1 MYIGIDIGGTKCA
14 VVYGDEKGNIV
25 SKERF
30 DTTNVNE
37 TLDNIFS
44 AVERCGKADA
54 IGISCGGPLD
64 SERGVILSPP
74 NLPGWDEIY
83 IVKMLEEKFG
93 IPTAIEN
100 DANACALAEFTYGA
114 GRGCKNMV
122 FFTFGTGL
130 GAGLILDGRLYRGT
144 NGMAGEAGHIRLSD
158 FGPVGYG
165 KAGSFEGFCSGGGIA
180 QLGRMKALEAFGQG
194 KNTAFCKT
202 MDDLRSITSKKIAD
216 CAKEGDELS
225 KEIYRICGRKM
236 GYGLSIIADI
246 LNPEKIVLGSIYPR
260 AKELLE
266 ESINEVMKAET
277 LSYSYNVCS
286 VVGAELGES
295 IGDYAAL
302 AVAANLIKERK
313 NA

>member
-1 MYIGIDIGGTKCA
+1 
-14 VVYGDEKGNIV
+14 VVYGDENGNIL

-30 DTTNVNE
+30 ETTGVNE

-44 AVERCGKADA
+44 AVERCGRADA

-83 IVKMLEEKFG
+83 IVKMLEERFK
-93 IPTAIEN
+93 IPSAIEN

-180 QLGRMKALEAFGQG
+180 QLGRMKALEILQTGG
-194 KNTAFCKT
+194 TTAFCKT
-202 MDDLRSITSKKIAD
+202 MDDIDDITAKKIAD
-216 CAKEGDELS
+216 CAKEGDGLS
-225 KEIYRICGRKM
+225 KEIYRICGKKM
-236 GYGLSIIADI
+236 GYGLS
-246 LNPEKIVLGSIYPR
+246 NCRYFKPGKNSPR
-260 AKELLE
+260 KHIPK
-266 ESINEVMKAET
+266 SQR
-277 LSYSYNVCS
+277 
-286 VVGAELGES
+286 
-295 IGDYAAL
+295 AAG
-302 AVAANLIKERK
+302 RK
-313 NA
+313 Y

>member
-14 VVYGDEKGNIV
+14 VVYGDEEGNII

-30 DTTNVNE
+30 DTLDVNR
-37 TLDNIFS
+37 TLDKIFS
-44 AVERCGKADA
+44 AVEKCGKADA
-54 IGISCGGPLD
+54 IGVSCGGPLD

-83 IVKMLEEKFG
+83 IVKMLEERFG
-93 IPTAIEN
+93 IPAAIEN
-100 DANACALAEFTYGA
+100 DANACALAEYNFGA
-114 GRGCKNMV
+114 GIGCKNMV
-122 FFTFGTGL
+122 FLTFGTGL
-130 GAGLILDGRLYRGT
+130 GAGLILDGKLYRGT

-180 QLGRMKALEAFGQG
+180 QLGRIKAMEILQTGG
-194 KNTAFCKT
+194 TTAFCKT
-202 MDDLRSITSKKIAD
+202 MGDLGDVTAKKIAE
-216 CAKEGDELS
+216 CAKAGDELS

-246 LNPEKIVLGSIYPR
+246 LNPEKIILGSIYPR

-266 ESINEVMKAET
+266 DSICEVMKAET
-277 LSYSYNVCS
+277 LSYAYNVCS
-286 VVGAELGES
+286 VVPARLGES
-295 IGDYAAL
+295 IGDCAAL